1 MLARVGGANATGKRS
16 NIKTIVVRR
25 DIYQPSRPPLCH
37 LTRHKVVYPS
47 GMWSTLRANE

>member
-25 DIYQPSRPPLCH
+25 DVYQAIAAAHVSSHASQSGGPVRDVVDPPD
-37 LTRHKVVYPS
+37 
-47 GMWSTLRANE
+47 E